1 MARKRTSKGKVTQT
15 QKEYRKERRRIQR
28 QINRM
33 INRGYIVPE
42 NLLPPT
48 PKTVT
53 KASVRRLKKIDT
65 KSIYRKSLYID
76 IETGEQLTGEQ
87 GRKLERSISAR
98 KASQTRRER
107 KPHTPPTPL
116 PSITDVVIGNYLAQ
130 LNAFANAP
138 LAQNLATW
146 FNKILS
152 EYGREETAKMLSDGT
167 ESGYIINWE
176 VLYNSESFNTYIT
189 GMLEYLPSMGVFGT
203 DKFFDELEQSEEWVD
218 LRRYKRY
225 GY

>member
-1 MARKRTSKGKVTQT
+1 MARKRTSKGSQV
-15 QKEYRKERRRIQR
+15 QKEYRKERQRIQR

-42 NLLPPT
+42 NLLPPI
-48 PKTVT
+48 PKTLT
-53 KASVRRLKKIDT
+53 KASVRRLTKIDT
-65 KSIYRKSLYID
+65 KTIYRKSQYLD
-76 IETGEQLTGEQ
+76 IETGELLTGEQ
-87 GRKLERSISAR
+87 GRKNERSESAR
-98 KASQTRRER
+98 RAAQTRKER
-107 KPHTPPTPL
+107 KLPIPPTPL

-138 LAQNLATW
+138 LVQNLATW

-152 EYGREETAKMLSDGT
+152 EYGREETAQMLSDGI
-167 ESGYIINWE
+167 EAGYIINWE

>member
-1 MARKRTSKGKVTQT
+1 
-15 QKEYRKERRRIQR
+15 
-28 QINRM
+28 M
-33 INRGYIVPE
+33 IKRGYIVPE
-42 NLLPPT
+42 NLLPPI
-48 PKTVT
+48 PKTIT

-65 KSIYRKSLYID
+65 KAIYNKSQFINV
-76 IETGEQLTGEQ
+76 ETGELLKGEQ
-87 GRKLERSISAR
+87 GRKIERSVSAR
-98 KASQTRRER
+98 RAAQTRKER
-107 KPHTPPTPL
+107 KLPIPPTPL

-203 DKFFDELEQSEEWVD
+203 DNFFDELEHSEEWVD